1 MNMKLT
7 IFLRDENVTEIVS
20 VILPYH
26 FSMFSNKINIQLQE
40 KNDFK
45 NVSNALIENNI
56 AFEFKG
62 NSIKLDTHSVNIRI
76 DKTE

>member
-7 IFLRDENVTEIVS
+7 IFLKDENVTEIVS

-45 NVSNALIENNI
+45 KVSNALIENNI
-56 AFEFKG
+56 YFEFK
-62 NSIKLDTHSVNIRI
+62 NDSIKLDTSTVNIRI
-76 DKTE
+76 DKTV

>member
-62 NSIKLDTHSVNIRI
+62 NSIKLDTNSVNIRI